1 VLSHRSAAHLWAI
14 RLTSRSQ
21 FEVTVPHGTR
31 RARSGIHV
39 HHARR
44 IERAAVDGI
53 PCTTV
58 ARTIVDCSEVLAPY
72 AVENMIDRA
81 EQLRVFDLRAVEAE
95 LDGRRGA
102 PKLRAVLAGYRG
114 DPGTRN
120 DFEKLLLRI
129 CRRAGL
135 PEPHANVWV
144 EGDERDFVW
153 PQQRVIVET
162 DGRERHDTTRQ
173 FEEDR
178 RKDQTAVAAGWIVL
192 RFTWRQLTNEPDRV
206 ARTLTAVL
214 TRPPS

>member
-1 VLSHRSAAHLWAI
+1 
-14 RLTSRSQ
+14 
-21 FEVTVPHGTR
+21 
-31 RARSGIHV
+31 
-39 HHARR
+39 
-44 IERAAVDGI
+44 
-53 PCTTV
+53 
-58 ARTIVDCSEVLAPY
+58 
-72 AVENMIDRA
+72 
-81 EQLRVFDLRAVEAE
+81 
-95 LDGRRGA
+95 
-102 PKLRAVLAGYRG
+102 KLRAVLAGYRG